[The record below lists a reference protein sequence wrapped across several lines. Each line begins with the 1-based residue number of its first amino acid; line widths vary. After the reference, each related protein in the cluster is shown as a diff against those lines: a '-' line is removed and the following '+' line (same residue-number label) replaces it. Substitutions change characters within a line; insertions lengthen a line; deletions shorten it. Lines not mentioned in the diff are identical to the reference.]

1 MPDASFLTDEL
12 LQHLIAAGQVDVLVA
27 VPTFHHA
34 ATVGPVIR
42 AVNEGLARYFP
53 RERTLLLHTDG
64 GSTDGTQEV
73 AREAARA
80 EGEIFTS
87 KHLLR
92 TTHRI
97 SAPYQGLPGRRN
109 AVLTVF
115 AAAELTQSK
124 AVAIVDAGAMDLDPA
139 TIPALVAPVLRQQFD
154 FLSPRYDRHPLEG
167 PLVTLLVRPLIRAAY
182 GYRLREP
189 LAGELSCSG
198 RLASRCLA
206 EASLEDHAHPLGF
219 SLWIATRA
227 LAEGFRPCE
236 ATLGPRTL
244 APRDDAPGLPQLFAD
259 VVGNLF
265 ACLEHDEAFWT
276 TRAKPE
282 DVPVMG
288 EPPVG
293 NTAAPAMDPA
303 PMRDAF
309 RRGVRDLDPVLAQ
322 ILDPGTVDALRR
334 ASACESESCS
344 FPHEIWAACVY
355 ESAAAQHR
363 QRMSRAH
370 VVQALVPLYLG
381 KAAAFLSEHAS
392 GDAASVERDLE
403 TLERTYEEAKPGFV
417 EQWRSQTG
425 GDR

>member
-12 LQHLIAAGQVDVLVA
+12 LQHLIAAGQVDVLIA

-42 AVNEGLARYFP
+42 ALNEGLARHFP

-64 GSTDGTQEV
+64 GSTDGTQEA

-80 EGEIFTS
+80 EGELFTS

-92 TTHRI
+92 TIHRI
-97 SAPYQGLPGRRN
+97 SAPYQGLPGRRS

-115 AAAELTQSK
+115 AAAELTQAK
-124 AVAIVDAGAMDLDPA
+124 AVAIVDAGAVDLEPA
-139 TIPALVAPVLRQQFD
+139 TIPALVAPILRQTFD

-167 PLVTLLVRPLIRAAY
+167 PLVALLVRPLIRAAY
-182 GYRLREP
+182 GWRLQEP
-189 LAGELSCSG
+189 LAGEFSCSG

-206 EASLEDHAHPLGF
+206 EATLEDHSDQFGF
-219 SLWIATRA
+219 VLRIVTRA
-227 LAEGFRPCE
+227 LAEGFRTCE
-236 ATLGPRTL
+236 GSLGPRTV
-244 APRDDAPGLPQLFAD
+244 ATRDNRPGLPQLFAD

-265 ACLEHDEAFWT
+265 ACLERDEAFWT
-276 TRAKPE
+276 ARAGQE
-282 DVPVMG
+282 EGPVLG
-288 EPPVG
+288 DDAAG
-293 NTAAPAMDPA
+293 NLPAPSLDPA

-309 RRGVRDLDPVLAQ
+309 RQGVRDLEPVLTQ
-322 ILDPGTVDALRR
+322 ILAPGTVDALRR
-334 ASACESESCS
+334 FSTCESESCS
-344 FPHEIWAACVY
+344 FPHETWTACVY

-363 QRMSRAH
+363 QRMSGAH

-381 KAAAFLSEHAS
+381 KTAAFLAEHAS
-392 GDAASVERDLE
+392 GEAAAVERDLE
-403 TLERTYEEAKPGFV
+403 SLERTYEEAKPGFV